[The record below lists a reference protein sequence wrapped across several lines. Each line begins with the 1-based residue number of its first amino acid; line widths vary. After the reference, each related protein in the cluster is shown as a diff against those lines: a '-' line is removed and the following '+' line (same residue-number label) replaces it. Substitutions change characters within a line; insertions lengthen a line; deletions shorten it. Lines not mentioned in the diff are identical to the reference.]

1 MHMPHF
7 TANSTT
13 SQIQTEPLVR
23 SLGLWGMWLLVVN
36 GLVGAGIFGLAGG
49 AARLA
54 GDYSLWVFLGCA
66 LLILPILLCFAEL
79 ASYFNGTGGP
89 VRYVGAAFGAAAGFQ
104 AGWLYYLARVVS
116 VAANS
121 VLLVDSI
128 GYFWPEAASMLWRT
142 LILAAV
148 CAGFTLLN
156 IAGAVQ
162 SIRTLGWLTLAKF
175 GILLLL
181 IGAGIWQYLLYP
193 GVEGSTTLPATG
205 LVLPLGNADLNHL
218 DLGAAM
224 LLLVYAFVGF
234 ESAVVPAG
242 EAKNPKRD
250 IPKALLLGLG
260 MVTLLYI
267 LVQWVCMVTV
277 PAIANSTTPLLDVA
291 AVLGGPVGAAM
302 LMFGVICSVGAN
314 LLGAMFSTPRIS
326 YALARDGSLP
336 AWFGEVHP
344 RFLTPANAIVFFGV
358 LAFLLAAG
366 GSFIYLASAT
376 VLIRALLYGL
386 CCCAIPKLRPQH
398 RSRSSFI
405 LPGGYVVP
413 LLGLAA
419 CGWLLWQVKADAVW
433 LTAALLTVGVLLY
446 VAARWQQRQARNSQ
460 S

>member
-1 MHMPHF
+1 MQIPDLTTH
-7 TANSTT
+7 TASSTEA
-13 SQIQTEPLVR
+13 EPLVR
-23 SLGLWGMWLLVVN
+23 SLGLWGLWLLVVN

-66 LLILPILLCFAEL
+66 LLMLPILLCFAEL

-89 VRYVGAAFGAAAGFQ
+89 VRYVGTAFGRAAGFQ

-128 GYFWPEAASMLWRT
+128 GYFWPLARDPLWRT

-148 CAGFTLLN
+148 CASFTCIN
-156 IAGAVQ
+156 VTGALQ

-175 GILLLL
+175 GVLLLL
-181 IGAGIWQYLLYP
+181 IGAGVWHFWQVQPLN
-193 GVEGSTTLPATG
+193 LPSVVTPNDAI
-205 LVLPLGNADLNHL
+205 LQL

-224 LLLVYAFVGF
+224 LLMVYAFVGF

-242 EAKNPKRD
+242 EAKNPQRD

-260 MVTLLYI
+260 MVTVLYM
-267 LVQWVCMVTV
+267 LVQWVSMVTV
-277 PAIANSTTPLLDVA
+277 PDIAKSTTPLLDVA
-291 AVLGGPVGAAM
+291 AVLGGTVGAAI

-314 LLGAMFSTPRIS
+314 LLGAMFSTPRVS
-326 YALARDGSLP
+326 YALAREGSLP
-336 AWFGEVHP
+336 AWFGRVHP
-344 RFLTPANAIVFFGV
+344 KFLTPANAIIFFGA
-358 LAFLLAAG
+358 LAFLLAAF

-386 CCCAIPKLRPQH
+386 CCGAIPKLRPRL
-398 RSRSSFI
+398 RSSSSFI
-405 LPGGYVVP
+405 LPGAYLIP
-413 LLGLAA
+413 ILGLLA
-419 CGWLLWQVKADAVW
+419 CGWLVWQVKLDAVL
-433 LTAALLTVGVLLY
+433 LTGALLAVGLVLY
-446 VAARWQQRQARNSQ
+446 IAARRRQL
-460 S
+460 